1 MTFSLGLEYDEP
13 SRLRRV
19 GAVFQAE
26 GTAGAKAWR
35 QESTGSAPSE
45 EWRRAWGGSG
55 GEK

>member
-13 SRLRRV
+13 ARLRRV
-19 GAVFQAE
+19 GALFQAE
-26 GTAGAKAWR
+26 GTEGAKAWR

-45 EWRRAWGGSG
+45 EWRWAWASG